1 MSINF
6 EWLHYIRVLQNYFG
20 YDIFYVMNI
29 TDIDDKIIKRARQNH
44 LFEQYRS
51 EGHGLAKV
59 LSDCNS
65 VILNFKE
72 VLQNTTD
79 PDKRSMQQRMFEKL
93 NTAVENV
100 AETVKGND
108 TAKLELA
115 KNELLEEA
123 KDLVSKCTTNFF
135 VKN

>member
-1 MSINF
+1 
-6 EWLHYIRVLQNYFG
+6 
-20 YDIFYVMNI
+20 MNI

-44 LFEQYRS
+44 LYEQYRK

-72 VLQNTTD
+72 VLESTTD
-79 PDKRSMQQRMFEKL
+79 PDKRSMQQRLFEKL
-93 NTAVENV
+93 SLAVQNV
-100 AETVKGND
+100 AEKVKGND
-108 TAKLELA
+108 PAKLDQA

-123 KDLVSKCTTNFF
+123 KDLVTLTSPCCKKTLKLYPN
-135 VKN
+135 